1 MQGLLLRYTYKIY
14 EFSEKNSAYKKAVES
29 GEIVNNIKGVNPDDV
44 WLSDGGLLVLK
55 GGVSRFAA
63 RNGDTISG
71 QRRKWIDDPWE
82 PLDDYEAPFRE
93 PILPPPDFIPNDTGV
108 GVPLPPEEDAG
119 NDGGN
124 SIESVLNNSLFS
136 RRPKKIERELEDN
149 EIKTLPPT
157 AKKKIKNYTKN
168 DQKYFVKPHPSH
180 PPPPPKIRFD
190 PILEE
195 EKHINEMENFRPER
209 RIPSQLSKTPPP
221 PRGSELDKTSDEL
234 ILNVKT
240 NALLVDRPV
249 NEPTLVTVLPKLLPQ
264 HPPSNFASPSPLKI
278 PPTEHISNTDFSI
291 TTTTVASNTVSSLP
305 PLPKTTP
312 YSSSSSAS
320 YPSRAP
326 HPTESSSYFVSTST
340 PGSYSFAF
348 QTSYKS
354 KPLIVKNR
362 KRVLLGTPSSSSK
375 NKTTKPEYIQNHLLE
390 TSSPMSS
397 KAESAS
403 SFQITTPMYTT
414 PHNSPSP
421 SSVTSHYRS
430 FKSTSS
436 PTSFESSSSPRI
448 TTTTNVG
455 KKPIT
460 IAVNN
465 RERVVIPRRQF
476 PITTTTIKVT
486 PPRQR
491 KKTVDNIK
499 FKSVAPRFND
509 VEETK
514 YYKNKDSTRTS
525 VNSIHNYEEGDA
537 RDKKSLSSSSFK
549 SGSSSFSSPV
559 SPPYNNLLPE
569 SKRKITFAPTVS
581 PVTHVVRATT
591 TPPTVLALPPRVD
604 PAAENIFKKFSKDF
618 AFGNKLYPSKK
629 SSSLINKSSH
639 SHKPSSLSSLRE
651 TIASNEIF
659 SNEISENDI
668 GTRRRASNVV
678 GGGGE
683 RGSYYHLVSKHGRG
697 ISSSSGRSNN
707 NVRKLPQYHFTVGK
721 FPSNPF
727 IALKRKL
734 AARSKKEKK
743 KRKRHFFRPW
753 TSNKLA
759 SDSVTVA
766 SNAISKLTR

>member
-1 MQGLLLRYTYKIY
+1 MYD
-14 EFSEKNSAYKKAVES
+14 FSEKNSAYKKAVES

-108 GVPLPPEEDAG
+108 GVPLPPEEDAD

-157 AKKKIKNYTKN
+157 AKKKIKDKYTKN
-168 DQKYFVKPHPSH
+168 DQKYFVEPPSH
-180 PPPPPKIRFD
+180 PPPPPRIRFD

-209 RIPSQLSKTPPP
+209 RIPSQPSKTSP

-264 HPPSNFASPSPLKI
+264 HHSPNFASPSPLKI
-278 PPTEHISNTDFSI
+278 PPTEHISKTDFSI

-320 YPSRAP
+320 YPSRAA

-348 QTSYKS
+348 QTSYKNS

-375 NKTTKPEYIQNHLLE
+375 NKTDIEHIQNYLIPK
-390 TSSPMSS
+390 SSPVSS
-397 KAESAS
+397 KAKSAS
-403 SFQITTPMYTT
+403 SFEITTPMYTT
-414 PHNSPSP
+414 PQNSPSS

-430 FKSTSS
+430 IKSTSS

-448 TTTTNVG
+448 TTTTSLG

-460 IAVNN
+460 ISVNN
-465 RERVVIPRRQF
+465 RERVVLPRRQF

-486 PPRQR
+486 PPRQW
-491 KKTVDNIK
+491 KKTPDNIK
-499 FKSVAPRFND
+499 YKSVAPRFND

-514 YYKNKDSTRTS
+514 YYKNKDNNRAS
-525 VNSIHNYEEGDA
+525 VNSIHNYEEGEA

-549 SGSSSFSSPV
+549 AGSSAFSSPV

-569 SKRKITFAPTVS
+569 PKRKISFAPTVS

-651 TIASNEIF
+651 QIASNEIF

-683 RGSYYHLVSKHGRG
+683 RGSYYHLVSKNGRG
-697 ISSSSGRSNN
+697 ISSSSGRSNNN

>member
-651 TIASNEIF
+651 QIASNEIF

-683 RGSYYHLVSKHGRG
+683 RGSYYHLVSKNGRG
-697 ISSSSGRSNN
+697 ISSSSGRSN